1 MDVAPGKLNLTYP
14 LGNAS
19 SIFTFMVSPAKGHYD
34 IASWNDVVGL
44 AVNVTGNANMTY
56 SVSFYGNYG
65 GSGSPIK

>member
-1 MDVAPGKLNLTYP
+1 
-14 LGNAS
+14 
-19 SIFTFMVSPAKGHYD
+19 MVSPAKGHYD

>member
-1 MDVAPGKLNLTYP
+1 
-14 LGNAS
+14 
-19 SIFTFMVSPAKGHYD
+19 MVSPAKGHYD

-56 SVSFYGNYG
+56 SVTFYGNYG